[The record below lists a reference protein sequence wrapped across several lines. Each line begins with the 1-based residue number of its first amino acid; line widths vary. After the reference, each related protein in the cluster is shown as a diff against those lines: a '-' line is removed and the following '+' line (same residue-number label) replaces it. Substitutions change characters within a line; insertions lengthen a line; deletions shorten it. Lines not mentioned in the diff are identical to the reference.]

1 MYMYYMYIQITKKT
15 TISLLQAELAQH
27 SEQVKQLHSE
37 VEGQVSEL
45 SSAVEEGGAKRA
57 ELQQSLQRYEKECN
71 HWKQKSVQQDMVLQ
85 TARGVLS
92 IICHNVMYIYMY
104 MYM

>member
-1 MYMYYMYIQITKKT
+1 MYMYYMYIQITKK

-27 SEQVKQLHSE
+27 SEQVKKLHSE
-37 VEGQVSEL
+37 VEGLQRQVSEL

-57 ELQQSLQRYEKECN
+57 ELQQSLEKSEKECN

-92 IICHNVMYIYMY
+92 IILL
-104 MYM
+104 